1 VEEMPQNQIVCIV
14 DDDDAVRDSLQ
25 VLLETMDYAV
35 KAYESGP
42 DFLEECT
49 VPEMACVLLDV
60 RMPKMN
66 GMEVQQRLHDIRP
79 ALPVIIVT
87 GHADVAMAVQAM
99 QTGAIDFIEK
109 PFQEDALLASVRNA
123 LSIGE
128 QSQQRE
134 EIRAATLRSLERLT
148 HREREVFDQLIL
160 GHANKVI
167 ARALDCSPRTV
178 EIHRARVM
186 EKLDVASVA
195 HLVRMALAVGIEF
208 NDG

>member
-1 VEEMPQNQIVCIV
+1 MPQNQIVCIV

-49 VPEMACVLLDV
+49 APEMACVLLDV

>member
-1 VEEMPQNQIVCIV
+1 MPQNQIVCIV